1 MSSPMASLNLVE
13 RNNYKEN
20 FDPKLYL
27 SKYYKAPETP
37 ENASRDTI
45 NKALHDA
52 VQKISGCLAQRDKVS
67 VLDYSCG
74 PVVCNI
80 ISAAGL
86 PGGSEIV
93 LAEYIESGQELLQQ
107 WLDRDPSAFD
117 WTPYFRHVVKTLEG
131 GSDQEVTEREE
142 RVRSLVKL
150 VHSDFTADPLVEG
163 GHEGPYDLVICFL
176 VLEVS
181 CATIEEYHQ
190 RVVRFSSL
198 VKPGGTL
205 LLLTTD
211 KPSIVGE
218 LCSYQIGSERF
229 SDIGVS
235 VSVVTEALENAH
247 FDVISVNNI
256 IVKEWNIDP
265 LSLAFICAEKKL

>member
-1 MSSPMASLNLVE
+1 MASLNLVE

-27 SKYYKAPETP
+27 STRYKTPGTP
-37 ENASRDTI
+37 ENAHRDTI
-45 NKALHDA
+45 IKTLHDT
-52 VQKISGCLAQRDKVS
+52 VQKIAGGLAQKDKVS

-74 PVVCNI
+74 PVICNI

-86 PGGSEIV
+86 PGVSEIV
-93 LAEYIESGQELLQQ
+93 LAEYIEKSQELIQQ

-131 GSDQEVTEREE
+131 GTDQEVTEREE

-150 VHSDFTADPLVEG
+150 VYCDITADPLIESG
-163 GHEGPYDLVICFL
+163 YEGPYDLVICFL
-176 VLEVS
+176 ILEVS
-181 CATIEEYHQ
+181 CGTIEEYRE

-211 KPSIVGE
+211 RPTAGE
-218 LCSYQIGSERF
+218 LGSYQLGSATF
-229 SDIGVS
+229 VDVS
-235 VSVVTEALENAH
+235 VSLEVVTEALKNAS
-247 FDVISVNNI
+247 FNVSSVDI
-256 IVKEWNIDP
+256 ITKRDRAWTGVGN
-265 LSLAFICAEKKL
+265 SLNFALVCAEKK